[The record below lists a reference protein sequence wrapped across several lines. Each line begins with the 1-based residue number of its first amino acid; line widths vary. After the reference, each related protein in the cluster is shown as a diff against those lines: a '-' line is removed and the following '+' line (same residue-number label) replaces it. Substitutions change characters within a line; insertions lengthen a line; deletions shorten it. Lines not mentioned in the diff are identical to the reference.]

1 MITSVTTYCY
11 GTDLS
16 SLKLLQDYLSNLW
29 QRTKND
35 SKFSPWKKIISGV
48 PQGSILGPILF
59 NIFIC
64 DIFLFLHET
73 QFTGYADDITPSV
86 VRDNVPDIISALEEI
101 GEKLL
106 IWLSDNQLKLNTDKC
121 HLLLNTQDSELSEN

>member
-1 MITSVTTYCY
+1 M
-11 GTDLS
+11 
-16 SLKLLQDYLSNLW
+16 
-29 QRTKND
+29 
-35 SKFSPWKKIISGV
+35 
-48 PQGSILGPILF
+48 
-59 NIFIC
+59 
-64 DIFLFLHET
+64 FLFLHET
-73 QFTGYADDITPSV
+73 QFTGYADDITLSV

>member
-1 MITSVTTYCY
+1 M
-11 GTDLS
+11 
-16 SLKLLQDYLSNLW
+16 
-29 QRTKND
+29 
-35 SKFSPWKKIISGV
+35 
-48 PQGSILGPILF
+48 
-59 NIFIC
+59 
-64 DIFLFLHET
+64 FLFLNET